1 MPSYVRS
8 PIAPASRRLT
18 FGPITQEVHLA
29 RTSLRRRKAMQVRLA
44 DGLAGRGPLASGNPI
59 WRRGPTEYS
68 LQSPSPW
75 QCVSVVVFTYKSVS
89 QRVRTV
95 RTRMVCYN
103 VMDPIGFVIS
113 TVQLNEF

>member
-1 MPSYVRS
+1 
-8 PIAPASRRLT
+8 
-18 FGPITQEVHLA
+18 
-29 RTSLRRRKAMQVRLA
+29 MQVRQA
-44 DGLAGRGPLASGNPI
+44 HGLAERGPLASGNPI

-95 RTRMVCYN
+95 RTRMVCEWIRS
-103 VMDPIGFVIS
+103 DS
-113 TVQLNEF
+113 